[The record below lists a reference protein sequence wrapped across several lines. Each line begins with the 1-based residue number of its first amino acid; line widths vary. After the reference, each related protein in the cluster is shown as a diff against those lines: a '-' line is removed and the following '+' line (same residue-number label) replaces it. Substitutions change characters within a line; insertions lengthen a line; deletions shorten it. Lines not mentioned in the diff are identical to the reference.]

1 MKHWMFNCRDVS
13 QKVSESMDR
22 SLPLSQR
29 MMIRFHFMMCKYC
42 ARLEKQLLSIRQA
55 LRAEKTPQTGD
66 APTVALSQDARER
79 LKQLIKN
86 AVKESG

>member
-1 MKHWMFNCRDVS
+1 MKHWMFSCRDVS
-13 QKVSESMDR
+13 LKVSESMDR
-22 SLPLSQR
+22 TLPLSQR

-55 LRAEKTPQTGD
+55 LRAEKTQQKGD
-66 APTVALSQDARER
+66 SPAVTLSQDARER
-79 LKQLIKN
+79 LRQLLKN